1 MEVESK
7 KKTLVINMFG
17 APGVGK
23 STTAA
28 MLFAMLKDAGVDCEM
43 SSEFAK
49 DLVWECRYET
59 FKDELYIF
67 AKQYHKLFRL
77 EGKVDAVVT
86 DHPLLLTA
94 FYAKGDPDLVRL
106 CESRFASCDNFN
118 VLIARAKPYNP
129 NGRNQ
134 TLEESDEIGK
144 GVEEM
149 LKAGKIPYYTV
160 PGDGDAARKIMGLL
174 KGRLA
179 MPREKNPDFD

>member
-1 MEVESK
+1 MEAK
-7 KKTLVINMFG
+7 QKKTVVINMFG

-28 MLFAMLKDAGVDCEM
+28 MAFALLKMKGVDCEL

-67 AKQYHKLFRL
+67 AKQSHKLFRL
-77 EGKVDAVVT
+77 LGKVDAVVT

-94 FYAKGDPDLVRL
+94 FYAKNDPDLVRL
-106 CESRFASCDNFN
+106 CESRFASYDNLN
-118 VLIARAKPYNP
+118 ILIDRAKPYNP

-134 TLEESDEIGK
+134 TLAESDEIGEGIK
-144 GVEEM
+144 ST
-149 LKAGKIPYYTV
+149 LDSLKIPYV
-160 PGDGDAARKIMGLL
+160 EIPGDESAPEKVAELALKKLADRK
-174 KGRLA
+174 
-179 MPREKNPDFD
+179 